1 MASPPILS
9 QQPDKPQFV
18 APVRVLWLDGV
29 KTEDYNGSRKE
40 KKGGVLMKQWK
51 LLPVFLL
58 LVVLL
63 GVLAT
68 PASAVSGSDLCY
80 KYTPQMTENTF
91 RYLQEIYI
99 EKHPEAALCFEE
111 GTQQDQQD
119 LAHLADVITQGC
131 ATDEEKAAAIAGW
144 IARNIEYDEY
154 AGTFYAADVF
164 YARKGN
170 CAAYAQLMQ
179 ALLRLEGIPAV
190 WGDGF
195 RTNTQE
201 LKVEDI
207 PYTYDGHAWCF
218 AYVDGQWKMYDPLWE
233 GTNGLTDRE
242 YIAKNYFLDTVDQ
255 IVPVYDL
262 ENLPPLRNAAVCCV
276 YAEGRFYL
284 LENGEIS
291 NQSDMGGTAFS
302 INNAGFYYF
311 TKCRYSVG
319 DFYNDPW
326 TYPLDPSKK
335 AQMVPGELY
344 RDGWVAGEP
353 LILTYKYVNGVAA
366 NGVVKE
372 FKGKTYFL
380 QFNSAWQLEAED
392 YYIEG
397 SWLHVEPGYEGKILL
412 PYYYERYKDD
422 DEYEIVWESD
432 YPDIATVDEHGY
444 ITSTGKT
451 GYVSFQL
458 TLRRKSDNG
467 LLSLSSFQIGFMEK
481 NRVADFTD
489 HAAHTC
495 SFFVKEQVPSNC
507 LQGGYTVYACECGQ
521 EYTQEDS
528 APLGHRLGQWY
539 LLQEPTADREGV
551 QARSCDRCGWEEFQ
565 SIPAGSDPSNHPTY
579 PEDPNDPGNDGE
591 HTCQWE
597 VVEIV
602 PSWCDEEGYTVYA
615 CVLCGIEKVDDF
627 TSAGHQY
634 GPWEIWQE
642 ADEYNT
648 GFRIRYCE
656 LCGTEQGQEIPAGS
670 GGQMPPDPTDPP
682 RPTDPRPTD
691 PGVVDPVD
699 PTDPIGPGG
708 PQDVWLDAEGDS
720 QVSVLF
726 PGADPEQLDGVT
738 VQATPVDMDI
748 QTVEQLKSFLEN
760 NTMPVTQLHL
770 VDITLMA
777 GGHIIQPDG
786 IVVVQMVLPDTSWGE
801 GVLAV
806 YHIGENG
813 ELTPLHW
820 DLSED
825 GSSVLFVVEHFSYYA
840 LVLHG
845 DGNGGNDPA
854 NPGGSENPGGS
865 ANPGGPGNTGD
876 PSAPGA
882 SGGVEADIL
891 PWILVAALA
900 VVIVVGTVV
909 VIILFKKRK

>member
-1 MASPPILS
+1 
-9 QQPDKPQFV
+9 
-18 APVRVLWLDGV
+18 
-29 KTEDYNGSRKE
+29 
-40 KKGGVLMKQWK
+40 MKQWK
-51 LLPVFLL
+51 LWPVFLL

-63 GVLAT
+63 GALAV
-68 PASAVSGSDLCY
+68 PAGAVSGSDLCY

-131 ATDEEKAAAIAGW
+131 ATDEEKAVAIAGW

-255 IVPVYDL
+255 IVPVYDMD
-262 ENLPPLRNAAVCCV
+262 NVPPLRNAPYAYA

-284 LENGEIS
+284 LENGKIC
-291 NQSDMGGTAFS
+291 NQSNMGGGAIS
-302 INNAGFYYF
+302 INGGGFFYF
-311 TKCRYSVG
+311 TKCLHTVGEEYSDG
-319 DFYNDPW
+319 KS
-326 TYPLDPSKK
+326 YPLEPSKK
-335 AQMVPGELY
+335 DAMVRGELY

-353 LILTYKYVNGVAA
+353 LTLTYKYVNGVAA

-412 PYYYERYKDD
+412 PYYYEQFKDD
-422 DEYEIVWESD
+422 DEHEIVWESD
-432 YPDIATVDEHGY
+432 YPDIATVDENGY

-451 GYVSFQL
+451 GYVRFQL

-467 LLSLSSFQIGFMEK
+467 LLSLSSFQIGFVEK

-489 HAAHTC
+489 HRPHEC
-495 SFFVKEQVPSNC
+495 SFVEKERVEADC
-507 LQGGYTVYACECGQ
+507 FQGGYTVYACECGQ

-565 SIPAGSDPSNHPTY
+565 SIPAGSNPSDYPAFPENPDDPS
-579 PEDPNDPGNDGE
+579 GGGE
-591 HTCQWE
+591 HTCQWVAVE
-597 VVEIV
+597 VV
-602 PSWCDEEGYTVYA
+602 PAWCDEEGYTVYA
-615 CVLCGIEKVDDF
+615 CSLCGIEKVDDF
-627 TSAGHQY
+627 TPAGHRY
-634 GPWEIWQE
+634 GPWEVWQE
-642 ADEYNT
+642 PDEYNP

-656 LCGTEQGQEIPAGS
+656 MCGIDQGQEIPAGS

-682 RPTDPRPTD
+682 QPTHPVTPDPAPTRPA
-691 PGVVDPVD
+691 
-699 PTDPIGPGG
+699 GPG
-708 PQDVWLDAEGDS
+708 DIWLDAEGDS
-720 QVSVLF
+720 NISVLF
-726 PGADPEQLDGVT
+726 PGADPEQLTGVT
-738 VQATPVDMDI
+738 VQAEEVQMDPE
-748 QTVEQLKSFLEN
+748 VVMQLKGFLEN
-760 NTMPVTQLHL
+760 NTAPVAQLQL

-786 IVVVQMVLPDTSWGE
+786 IVVVQMPLPDPSWASNQ
-801 GVLAV
+801 LAA

-813 ELTPLHW
+813 ELNSLQV

-825 GSSVLFVVEHFSYYA
+825 GQSALFVVEHFSYYA

-845 DGNGGNDPA
+845 NGENADDPSNPGGPA
-854 NPGGSENPGGS
+854 NPGSPVNP
-865 ANPGGPGNTGD
+865 GD
-876 PSAPGA
+876 PSTPGA
-882 SGGVEADIL
+882 SGNPETDIL
-891 PWILVAALA
+891 PWVLVAVLL
-900 VVIVVGTVV
+900 VVIIVGTVV